1 MKKIAS
7 KSILTLL
14 CGAMIAAA
22 AGCGNATAY
31 PLNIDGEDV
40 RAGIYIMNQQS
51 AISEAQAKLKEE
63 QPDLD
68 TTAEDF
74 DFKKQ
79 IIEGISAEEWV
90 KNKTFELCRNYVA
103 SNKLFE
109 EKGLS
114 LTAEELSE
122 IKSQSNSLWTE
133 ENMYAQYIYGVDIV
147 GEYYEGIGVSQQ
159 SYSDVL
165 TNDYKNEALF
175 EYFYGAEGVE
185 KPDDAEVDAKLLEKY
200 FAVNYFTY
208 DAAVGGETAEQ
219 RLEKLN
225 SGESFESVYKTYMD
239 DSERHTLEEDKKEA
253 EEAGETYEG
262 DLPENV
268 DTELP
273 EADSLIQVIDKETS
287 SLDESFISQV
297 DEMKEGEN
305 KIIKVTP
312 SEGEEIVYVVSK
324 VKLSEN
330 TELMAQYRENVV
342 RDMKGD
348 ELKEKIRAAGE
359 GYTLKENTAA
369 TSLYKID
376 KLLG

>member
-22 AGCGNATAY
+22 AGCGNTTAY
-31 PLNIDGEDV
+31 PLNINGEDI
-40 RAGIYIMNQQS
+40 RAGIYIMNQQT
-51 AISEAQAKLKEE
+51 ALSEAQSKLKEE

-68 TTAEDF
+68 TSAEDY

-79 IIEGISAEEWV
+79 LIEGIGAEEWV
-90 KNKTFELCRNYVA
+90 KNRTFELCRNYVA

-159 SYSDVL
+159 SYSDML

-185 KPDDAEVDAKLLEKY
+185 KPDDAEVSKKTLEKY

-208 DAAVGGETAEQ
+208 GPEVGGETAEQ
-219 RLEKLN
+219 RLERLN
-225 SGESFESVYKTYMD
+225 KGESFESVYKTYMD
-239 DSERHTLEEDKKEA
+239 DSEKHTLETEKAEA

-273 EADSLIQVIDKETS
+273 AADSLIQVIDKESS
-287 SLDESFISQV
+287 SLDESFIKQV

-305 KIIKVTP
+305 KVIKVTP

-324 VKLSEN
+324 VKFSEKA
-330 TELMAQYRENVV
+330 ELMEDYRDNVV
-342 RDMKGD
+342 REMKGD
-348 ELKEKIRAAGE
+348 ELKEKIKAAGE

-369 TSLYKID
+369 VNLYKID

>member
-7 KSILTLL
+7 KSILTIL

-22 AGCGNATAY
+22 AGCGNTTAY
-31 PLNIDGEDV
+31 PLNIDGEDI
-40 RAGIYIMNQQS
+40 RAGIYIMNQQA

-68 TTAEDF
+68 TTAEDY

-79 IIEGISAEEWV
+79 IIEGIGAEEWV

-122 IKSQSNSLWTE
+122 IKSQANSLWTE

-147 GEYYEGIGVSQQ
+147 GDYYESIGVSQQ
-159 SYSDVL
+159 SYSDLL

-175 EYFYGAEGVE
+175 EYFYGAEGIE

-208 DAAVGGETAEQ
+208 DAAVGSETAEQ

-225 SGESFESVYKTYMD
+225 NGESFESVYKTYMD
-239 DSERHTLEEDKKEA
+239 DSERHTLEEDKKAA

-287 SLDESFISQV
+287 SMDESFISQV

-324 VKLSEN
+324 VKLSEKA
-330 TELMAQYRENVV
+330 ELMAQYRENVV
-342 RDMKGD
+342 RDMKGE
-348 ELKEKIRAAGE
+348 ELEEKIKAAGE
-359 GYTLKENTAA
+359 GYALKENTAA